1 MQKNSQSIGELI
13 TWVIYHIPVAPG
25 HVALETFP
33 LFPKMNLG
41 LIESQTQFKS
51 GEVLFVLNQFQF
63 SYSFSS
69 FYFTA
74 IFAWI
79 SSDVLKEKLEWV
91 WPSVSPHTG
100 KQFILSLLSPSEDFF
115 FQLN

>member
-41 LIESQTQFKS
+41 LIKSQTQFKS

-63 SYSFSS
+63 SSSS

-79 SSDVLKEKLEWV
+79 SSDFLKEKLEWV